1 MFSEGKQVTIDIYKY
16 IFIYTIAAKWHFL
29 FPNDPK
35 WHWHLMTL
43 SFLQLLLLLFL
54 VSLYSCSKVQIEKS
68 IEIIIY
74 QPLTLLLPK
83 KVGVKACILP
93 ENVVSLH
100 RQSKEQ
106 PFVPC
111 SGLLLRPT
119 RVINDGRRRSSMK
132 TPKTAGTGRSG
143 ELQTKDSKHTTDYD

>member
-1 MFSEGKQVTIDIYKY
+1 
-16 IFIYTIAAKWHFL
+16 
-29 FPNDPK
+29 
-35 WHWHLMTL
+35 MTL

-74 QPLTLLLPK
+74 QFLTLFLRK

-100 RQSKEQ
+100 RQSKEL

-119 RVINDGRRRSSMK
+119 RVINDDRR
-132 TPKTAGTGRSG
+132 
-143 ELQTKDSKHTTDYD
+143 